1 MKELF
6 EVNMYGDFH
15 GEQVLIET
23 LAAFDTEEKGNKLKE
38 ALDNMDYVG
47 KNWISYYDDQW
58 IEVNAIS
65 MTDDDV
71 DTVITRYQA
80 IIDKQD
86 KQEREQKRAEMAKD
100 VNKAK
105 EAIALMNRIK
115 EIFAPFDLYN
125 HFTKDEFKKYAPA
138 LHKAIVDAKLNIHLF
153 DGTYD
158 YNSDGTVEKW
168 NGRERINY
176 FPIRVHC
183 DTGMFEMGLFY
194 NYGNY
199 DIDDDIRIHEDFV
212 KENS

>member
-15 GEQVLIET
+15 GEEVLIET
-23 LAAFDTEEKGNKLKE
+23 FATFDTEEKSNKLKE
-38 ALDNMDYVG
+38 ALDNMGYVD

-58 IEVNAIS
+58 IEVNAIR
-65 MTDDDV
+65 MTDDDI
-71 DTVITRYQA
+71 DTIIAKYQA

-86 KQEREQKRAEMAKD
+86 EQERAEMAKD

-125 HFTKDEFKKYAPA
+125 HFTKDEFKEYVKE
-138 LHKAIVDAKLNIHLF
+138 LHKVIVDAKLDIHLF

-199 DIDDDIRIHEDFV
+199 DIDDDIRKHEDFV
-212 KENS
+212 KENC

>member
-15 GEQVLIET
+15 GEYVLIET
-23 LAAFDTEEKGNKLKE
+23 FATFDTEEKSTKLKE

-58 IEVNAIS
+58 IEVDAVHL
-65 MTDDDV
+65 TDDDV
-71 DTVITRYQA
+71 DTVIAKYQA

-86 KQEREQKRAEMAKD
+86 EQERAEMAKD

-115 EIFAPFDLYN
+115 EVFAPFDLYN
-125 HFTKDEFKKYAPA
+125 HFTKDEFKEYAPA

-153 DGTYD
+153 DGIYD

-199 DIDDDIRIHEDFV
+199 DIDDDIRKHEDFV
-212 KENS
+212 KENC

>member
-6 EVNMYGDFH
+6 EVNMYGDFQ
-15 GEQVLIET
+15 GERVLIET
-23 LAAFDTEEKGNKLKE
+23 FATFDTEEKSNKLKE
-38 ALDNMDYVG
+38 ALDKMDYVG
-47 KNWISYYDDQW
+47 RNWISYYDDQW
-58 IEVNAIS
+58 IEVNAIR

-71 DTVITRYQA
+71 DTVIAKHQA

-86 KQEREQKRAEMAKD
+86 EQERAEMAKD

-125 HFTKDEFKKYAPA
+125 HFTKDEFKEYVKE
-138 LHKAIVDAKLNIHLF
+138 LHKVIVDAKLDIHLF

-158 YNSDGTVEKW
+158 YNSDGTIEEW

-183 DTGMFEMGLFY
+183 DTGMFGMGLFY

-199 DIDDDIRIHEDFV
+199 DIDDDIRKHEDFV
-212 KENS
+212 KENC

>member
-15 GEQVLIET
+15 GEEVLIET
-23 LAAFDTEEKGNKLKE
+23 FATFDTEEKSNKLKE
-38 ALDNMDYVG
+38 ALDKMDYVNR
-47 KNWISYYDDQW
+47 NWISYYDDQW
-58 IEVNAIS
+58 IEVNAIR
-65 MTDDDV
+65 MTDDDI
-71 DTVITRYQA
+71 DTIIAKYQA

-86 KQEREQKRAEMAKD
+86 EQERAEMTKD

-115 EIFAPFDLYN
+115 EVFAPFDLYN
-125 HFTKDEFKKYAPA
+125 HFTKDEFKEYVSA

-153 DGTYD
+153 DGIYD

-199 DIDDDIRIHEDFV
+199 DIDDDIRKHEDFV
-212 KENS
+212 KENC